1 MNYSELR
8 VYGESFMCHWSQG
21 LKGWTHKLSKKLQT
35 KEVNRAVSGSSV
47 ESSLK
52 RLWEDMNQNKI
63 KENSAI
69 IFLFTTPGRF
79 YNKSILE
86 RYPGAGTL
94 LVHEHLLHGWV
105 QNYYE
110 KNKSHIK
117 WWLVEQ
123 DPDLEH
129 MRFNCY
135 IQGLSHWLPKKFP
148 TVDFYFIFNTIGYN
162 PFDFTGMNS
171 LPKNS
176 HVITKIE
183 LNKINSGEIDCNAD
197 YKYSEFVKY
206 TETDPRVNHLTEH
219 NQKILV
225 DQFYNYIQTK
235 NIKSFK
241 KSEYL
246 KNIIKP
252 IENIEMY
259 DYYVENNY
267 LPRKLDQI
275 QERLS
280 NE

>member
-8 VYGESFMCHWSQG
+8 VYGESYVSHWSHG
-21 LKGWTHKLSKKLQT
+21 LKGWTHKLSKKLET
-35 KEVNRAVSGSSV
+35 EEVNRADSGSSI
-47 ESSLK
+47 ESCLK
-52 RLWEDMNQNKI
+52 KLWDDMNENKI

-69 IFLFTTPGRF
+69 IFLFTTPGRV

-86 RYPGAGTL
+86 HYPGAGTL
-94 LVHEHLLHGWV
+94 LLHEHLLHGWV

-123 DPDLEH
+123 DRDLEL

-135 IQGLSHWLPKKFP
+135 IQGLSHWLPKKFS
-148 TVDFYFIFNTIGYN
+148 TVDFYFIFNTIHYN
-162 PFDFTGMNS
+162 YDFMGMNT

-176 HVITKIE
+176 HVITNIE
-183 LNKINSGEIDCNAD
+183 LNVISTKEIKGTDD
-197 YKYSEFVKY
+197 YIKFVKH
-206 TETDPRVNHLTEH
+206 TMTDPRVNHLTEH

-235 NIKSFK
+235 NIESFNK
-241 KSEYL
+241 NEYL

-252 IENIEMY
+252 IENMKMY
-259 DYYVENNY
+259 DYYVENNF
-267 LPRKLDQI
+267 LARKLDDI

>member
-8 VYGESFMCHWSQG
+8 VYGESYVCHWGQG
-21 LKGWTHKLSKKLQT
+21 LKGWTNKLAKKLNV
-35 KEVNRAVSGSSV
+35 EEINLGVSGSSI
-47 ESSLK
+47 EFSMKTLY
-52 RLWEDMNQNKI
+52 LDI
-63 KENSAI
+63 KSNRIKDGSAI

-79 YNKSILE
+79 YNKSVLE

-94 LVHEHLLHGWV
+94 FLHEHLLNGWSKE
-105 QNYYE
+105 YFE
-110 KNKSHIK
+110 ENKSKIH
-117 WWLVEQ
+117 WWFSEQ
-123 DPDLEH
+123 DPTLEEI
-129 MRFNCY
+129 RSTSY
-135 IQGLSHWLPKKFP
+135 IQGLSNWLPRKYP
-148 TVDFYFIFNTIGYN
+148 NVDFYFIFNTLYYF
-162 PFDFTGMNS
+162 FDVTGLGQ

-183 LNKINSGEIDCNAD
+183 LNKICSNEIECDAD

-206 TETDPRVNHLTEH
+206 TKTDPRVNHLTEH

-235 NIKSFK
+235 NIKSFNRN
-241 KSEYL
+241 EYL

-267 LPRKLDQI
+267 IPRKLDLI